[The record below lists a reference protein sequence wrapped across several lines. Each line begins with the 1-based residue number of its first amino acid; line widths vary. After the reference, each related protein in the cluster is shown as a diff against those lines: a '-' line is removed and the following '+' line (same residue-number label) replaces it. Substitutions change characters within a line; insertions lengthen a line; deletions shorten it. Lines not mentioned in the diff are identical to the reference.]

1 MSQPMEPL
9 AVKRPEAARLLSVSV
24 ETLDSL
30 IRSGSIRARQQR
42 GSRTILISV
51 QSIHEYLGDVKPQR
65 GGRR

>member
-9 AVKRPEAARLLSVSV
+9 AVKRHEAARLLSVSV

-51 QSIHEYLGDVKPQR
+51 QSIHEYLGDIKQQR